1 MLSPRLTNCPECSNI
16 PDLLK
21 KINCKLA
28 ELGNSL
34 YNNVSYMLNQ
44 PIPAGDMLQLIAY
57 KRILT
62 HKYCNPNYVHQYSVA
77 MIASRVIR
85 ITAGCVS
92 RCNELERCLEEP
104 CDITIVANP
113 TTTSTSTLP
122 ITTTTST
129 SSTSSTSSTT
139 TTSTTAVPTTT
150 TTSSSST
157 STTTSTS
164 SSTSTTTSTSS
175 TTTTTTAYPFA
186 CSCLNVN
193 ISQTDLD
200 DATGNTPVPGKAN
213 NTVYL
218 RASKGSACGG
228 GDIDADYTIAGNDV
242 FCIDL
247 AVALGNIQLFYYKND
262 LPVYFPTI
270 DSTYTILYSNCSVR
284 GDCEITTTTTTTVEP
299 STTTTSSSTT
309 GFSLSECA
317 IFINDNNGTI
327 VTYDISTNIVTPLLT
342 TIYSRDIAN
351 TTTRIWIY
359 DNATA
364 KIAEYTI
371 TLSPWTIVFNRYI
384 NYPVGVYLG
393 AGLCAVDNTKL
404 ITTNQINLV
413 PNTII
418 EIDITGSTAIVTDT
432 IATLDTDYLISGDI
446 VLSTTGKVICITQN
460 GFIYKLTQYDRIT
473 GVKEVDSDISS
484 YYTTEYPLGLIE
496 DNNKLYILG
505 SSGSVKEVNLSS
517 PYALT
522 LIQTSTFNTSG
533 ASSAP
538 QCSTVNLIPPV

>member
-1 MLSPRLTNCPECSNI
+1 
-16 PDLLK
+16 
-21 KINCKLA
+21 
-28 ELGNSL
+28 
-34 YNNVSYMLNQ
+34 MLNK
-44 PIPAGDMLQLIAY
+44 PVPSSDILQLIGY
-57 KRILT
+57 RRILM
-62 HKYCNPNYVHQYSVA
+62 HKYCNPNYVHKYSVQ

-85 ITAGCVS
+85 LTLGCVS
-92 RCNELERCLEEP
+92 KCNELERCLEEP
-104 CDITIVANP
+104 CDIKIVPNP
-113 TTTSTSTLP
+113 TTTSTSTLAP

-129 SSTSSTSSTT
+129 SSTSTSTT
-139 TTSTTAVPTTT
+139 STSTTAVPTTT

-157 STTTSTS
+157 STTTSTTTAGGS
-164 SSTSTTTSTSS
+164 TTTTTTNSGVYSFTVWLLAPGESPCYRPSTTVYSTSPFLAGGIFVYTDSGLTTPVTDGLVLWSDQVQPNQYSGSDIYNNGQIYAFNKVISGGCPTTTTTTTIEPTTTTTSTSS
-175 TTTTTTAYPFA
+175 TTTTTT
-186 CSCLNVN
+186 
-193 ISQTDLD
+193 
-200 DATGNTPVPGKAN
+200 
-213 NTVYL
+213 
-218 RASKGSACGG
+218 
-228 GDIDADYTIAGNDV
+228 
-242 FCIDL
+242 
-247 AVALGNIQLFYYKND
+247 
-262 LPVYFPTI
+262 
-270 DSTYTILYSNCSVR
+270 
-284 GDCEITTTTTTTVEP
+284 
-299 STTTTSSSTT
+299 T
-309 GFSLSECA
+309 GFPLSECA

-342 TIYSRDIAN
+342 TVYSRDIAN

-432 IATLDTDYLISGDI
+432 IATLDTDYFISGDI
-446 VLSTTGKVICITQN
+446 VLSTTGKVICITQS

-496 DNNKLYILG
+496 NDSKLYILG

-538 QCSTVNLIPPV
+538 QCSTVNLIPPA